1 MTRSNQVIPSFFNRL
16 GGRMLLAFISLL
28 AIWLASYTW
37 STIGQTSQPHL
48 EVVFIYIEH
57 GDSILL
63 RSSKGDT
70 VLIDAGYPDSG
81 TLNYLNS
88 HNIKHID
95 TVIATHA
102 HEDHIGGIP
111 EILRAVEVGKIIEN
125 GQVIDSPYFIALQKA
140 IQETGVR
147 RETVKSGD
155 RIPFGELTFNVWNPS
170 RVRPDVVNNNS
181 IVLSLVVGEIRFLFT
196 GDIEKPIEA
205 RLVNSNLDI
214 KSDILKVAHHAGNT
228 SSDPA
233 FLEKVHPAVAIYSAS
248 NDFPGFPNQDT
259 IDNLLL
265 AGAKV
270 YGTNFNGT
278 ITLKT
283 DGQEYTI
290 STERGNPLLP

>member
-1 MTRSNQVIPSFFNRL
+1 MTDSKRVTPSWINRI
-16 GGRMLLAFISLL
+16 GGRLLLAFVGLL
-28 AIWLASYTW
+28 TIWLANYAW
-37 STIGQTSQPHL
+37 STIGQTSRPHL
-48 EVVFIYIEH
+48 EVVFISIEH

-63 RSSKGDT
+63 RSSKGDV

-81 TLNYLNS
+81 TLAYLKAQ
-88 HNIKHID
+88 HIDHID

-111 EILRAVEVGKIIEN
+111 EILRAVDVGKIIEN
-125 GQVIDSPYFIALQKA
+125 GQVIDSEYFTALQKA
-140 IQETGVR
+140 IQQTGVR

-170 RVRPDVVNNNS
+170 RIRPDVVNNNS
-181 IVLSLVVGEIRFLFT
+181 IVLSLVAGNIRFLFT

-205 RLVNSNLDI
+205 RLVNSNLNI
-214 KSDILKVAHHAGNT
+214 KADILKVAHHAGNT

-233 FLEKVHPAVAIYSAS
+233 FLAKVHPDVAIYSAS

-283 DGQEYTI
+283 DGLVYTI
-290 STERGNPLLP
+290 LTERGRPLLP